1 MIKVFADYTEGHEKF
16 DNTVSFSIERVS
28 GVKLLRKYRKSYL
41 INEYLNENKNVQCL
55 IADHW
60 KSLELIKTNKKKI
73 CLIHSKEINHP
84 KGSRLNKKVL
94 EVLNNVDHV
103 VANSNYTKSL
113 AIDLGVDENRIIV
126 INPGVDPV
134 TEIPKKD
141 LSKAE
146 ELFKGK
152 KQRLI
157 TVSRF
162 DKRKNH
168 EKVIMA
174 VRNLKEVYPDIV
186 YTCIGYGDEEDNLKK
201 LVSMFEL
208 MSPEELN
215 MIRNNDL
222 NFLWNNLWKK
232 TSNYKIYQKEL
243 KKSENNFNYL
253 KNNKILEKL
262 LEITPLY
269 DSPEWGFPKGKRN
282 NFEKNFDCAK
292 REFLE
297 ETNINDEDHI
307 ILRNLYCINENYV
320 GTNKLNYRHIY
331 YISIA
336 DSEMKENNYN
346 NNEVGEIRWFNWD
359 DAINIIRPYY
369 TSKIE
374 LLNKIFLFAVN
385 SFEDITIDRIKK
397 LAI

>member
-1 MIKVFADYTEGHEKF
+1 MHLIITRTFPPEVGGMQNLMWGLARSLSKINLIKVFADYTEGHEKF

-84 KGSRLNKKVL
+84 KGTRLNKKVL

-103 VANSNYTKSL
+103 VANSNYTKNL

-174 VRNLKEVYPDIV
+174 VRNLKEVYPDII

-201 LVSMFEL
+201 LVI
-208 MSPEELN
+208 ELN
-215 MIRNNDL
+215 LQEQVKFLKDIPNDFKNAL
-222 NFLWNNLWKK
+222 VARSNVFVMPSIIHKKSVEGFGIAYIEAAQYGIPSIGGKDGGASDAIIHEKTGLICDGNNLDDVY
-232 TSNYKIYQKEL
+232 S
-243 KKSENNFNYL
+243 
-253 KNNKILEKL
+253 
-262 LEITPLY
+262 
-269 DSPEWGFPKGKRN
+269 
-282 NFEKNFDCAK
+282 
-292 REFLE
+292 
-297 ETNINDEDHI
+297 
-307 ILRNLYCINENYV
+307 
-320 GTNKLNYRHIY
+320 
-331 YISIA
+331 SI
-336 DSEMKENNYN
+336 DQIFKENKYFEYGKAAKENSSN
-346 NNEVGEIRWFNWD
+346 FNWD
-359 DAINIIRPYY
+359 KIIESY
-369 TSKIE
+369 K
-374 LLNKIFLFAVN
+374 
-385 SFEDITIDRIKK
+385 RI
-397 LAI
+397 L

>member
-1 MIKVFADYTEGHEKF
+1 MHLIITRTFPPDVGGMQNLMWGLARSLSKIKLIKVFADYTEGHENF

-41 INEYLNENKNVQCL
+41 INEYLKENKNVQCL

-103 VANSNYTKSL
+103 VANSNYTKNL
-113 AIDLGVDENRIIV
+113 AINLGVEEQRILV

-174 VRNLKEVYPDIV
+174 IRNLKEVYPDII
-186 YTCIGYGDEEDNLKK
+186 YTCIGQGDEEENLKK
-201 LVSMFEL
+201 LVIEL
-208 MSPEELN
+208 KLEEQVKF
-215 MIRNNDL
+215 IKDIPNDFKNAL
-222 NFLWNNLWKK
+222 VARSNVFIMPSIIHKKSVEGFGIAYIEAAQYSIPSIGGKDGGASDAIINEKTGLICDGNNLDD
-232 TSNYKIYQKEL
+232 IYSSIDLIFKENKYL
-243 KKSENNFNYL
+243 EYGKAAKENANNFTWD
-253 KNNKILEKL
+253 KIIES
-262 LEITPLY
+262 Y
-269 DSPEWGFPKGKRN
+269 KR
-282 NFEKNFDCAK
+282 
-292 REFLE
+292 
-297 ETNINDEDHI
+297 
-307 ILRNLYCINENYV
+307 IL
-320 GTNKLNYRHIY
+320 
-331 YISIA
+331 
-336 DSEMKENNYN
+336 
-346 NNEVGEIRWFNWD
+346 
-359 DAINIIRPYY
+359 
-369 TSKIE
+369 
-374 LLNKIFLFAVN
+374 
-385 SFEDITIDRIKK
+385 
-397 LAI
+397 